1 MINKKDQSEPIDNLE
16 YEKVLEEEIINS
28 YESKFLKDTQ
38 LETKKTK
45 FYRLKRTPLE
55 ILNRTFFFFFIGS
68 FLFSLFLAYSE
79 SKLWFILYVISA
91 LSCVFYTPNRKALKE
106 LIAAWPNIEDLIKG
120 RSMRRKGK

>member
-1 MINKKDQSEPIDNLE
+1 MTNKKDQSDLIDNLD

-28 YESKFLKDTQ
+28 YESKFQKDT
-38 LETKKTK
+38 EEDSKKIK

-106 LIAAWPNIEDLIKG
+106 LIAAWPNVEDLIKG
-120 RSMRRKGK
+120 RSLWKKGK